1 MTLVRIFPTEKG
13 SESSALDGG
22 RVVVG
27 NEDALLHQ
35 RGRAGAPAVHQDNH
49 QVWGRGERVG
59 RCEQTK
65 KQNNNNLAIESIE
78 DARRQRV
85 AKER

>member
-49 QVWGRGERVG
+49 QVRGRGEREG

-65 KQNNNNLAIESIE
+65 KEKNNLANENIE

-85 AKER
+85 AIEK